1 MASLLPVHGVRGNRA
16 TNVSHHPRL
25 VSPYLL
31 RLGAAAFIP
40 EILEEQGISMDAAL
54 RRAGF
59 SRRSL
64 AEPEHVVP
72 LTRLGQIFKLGAA
85 ATAQTEFGLL
95 VGLRA
100 GSRLTDWGQGP
111 TPGGT
116 HVSAPLMRLISRPAI
131 FPNALI
137 TLSVSGS
144 TCTLGC
150 VAPPRNVIARDQLTD
165 CTLGFAV
172 GALRVLCGPR
182 WRARCFRFA
191 HGPPP
196 DASRLAALLQ
206 APISFDAN
214 LTVMEFASTWLDRDY
229 TSPSGNA
236 ADDVYEQRLN
246 RDLVGEVREALASWN
261 GVDKPSAP
269 AVASALGIQ
278 PRTLHRLLGKT
289 GTSFN
294 RVLEGTRF
302 EAARRM
308 LRDPA
313 APVVSIA
320 WSLGYADASAFSRAF
335 RRWSGMTPTEWRR
348 EAESGAP

>member
-1 MASLLPVHGVRGNRA
+1 MASLLPVHRVRGNRA

-72 LTRLGQIFKLGAA
+72 LTRLGQVFKSGAA

-116 HVSAPLMRLISRPAI
+116 HVSAALMRLISRPAI

-137 TLSVSGS
+137 TLSVSGN

-182 WRARCFRFA
+182 WRAWCFRFA

-196 DASRLAALLQ
+196 DPSRHAALCRPRFHSMQ
-206 APISFDAN
+206 ASPPWSFRARGWTATIPFHQAT
-214 LTVMEFASTWLDRDY
+214 LPMMST
-229 TSPSGNA
+229 S
-236 ADDVYEQRLN
+236 
-246 RDLVGEVREALASWN
+246 
-261 GVDKPSAP
+261 
-269 AVASALGIQ
+269 SALIEISSAKSARPWPPGTVSTN
-278 PRTLHRLLGKT
+278 PRRPRLPRRWA
-289 GTSFN
+289 FN
-294 RVLEGTRF
+294 RVR
-302 EAARRM
+302 
-308 LRDPA
+308 
-313 APVVSIA
+313 SIG
-320 WSLGYADASAFSRAF
+320 S
-335 RRWSGMTPTEWRR
+335 
-348 EAESGAP
+348 